1 MSHLSFEGQ
10 SKVSYCLECGEK
22 HGNTAKVFLREA
34 LQRATVDGP
43 ESEGVMEKV
52 RGIVEELTGYE
63 ADTNVEATL
72 YPKIA
77 SLNSMARE
85 LRKSIFASQ
94 AEIGGATMDDLEQI
108 KKDIDHL
115 VDETYNARQTEE
127 CPTCKIKEKTE
138 DAAEKIIEEAFDLSI
153 YGKAA
158 SEKRRQ
164 FLEEIKSGIR

>member
-1 MSHLSFEGQ
+1 ML
-10 SKVSYCLECGEK
+10 
-22 HGNTAKVFLREA
+22 LREA

-43 ESEGVMEKV
+43 ESEGVIEKV

-63 ADTNVEATL
+63 ADTNTVEN
-72 YPKIA
+72 PKIS
-77 SLNSMARE
+77 SLNTMARE

-115 VDETYNARQTEE
+115 VDETYNVRQTEE